1 MNSSFCCTCAGT
13 CCHTGPHMYCEKHM
27 GSALRV
33 LADIVLPCPSCAKWS
48 VTANDQAQTIEA
60 LRARVAVLEKV
71 AEDTEK
77 KWRFVAHELS
87 SSLAAN
93 AEHQRRFNQELSG
106 KDAVI
111 NWAIAEMDCRIEHGA
126 DSRGH
131 LEYFRTELRRKA
143 KEGK

>member
-71 AEDTEK
+71 VGLLQE
-77 KWRFVAHELS
+77 S
-87 SSLAAN
+87 SASLDPSTNVSLLKDIRAA
-93 AEHQRRFNQELSG
+93 L
-106 KDAVI
+106 DA
-111 NWAIAEMDCRIEHGA
+111 
-126 DSRGH
+126 
-131 LEYFRTELRRKA
+131 A